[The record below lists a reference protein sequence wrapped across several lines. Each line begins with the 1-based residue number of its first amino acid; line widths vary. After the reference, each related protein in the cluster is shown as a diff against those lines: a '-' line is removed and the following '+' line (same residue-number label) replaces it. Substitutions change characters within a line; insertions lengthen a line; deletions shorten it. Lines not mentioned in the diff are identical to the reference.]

1 MKKTPDPHALLQEH
15 HWRIADAKVRLSRAA
30 AAGRTDDGHML
41 VSEAIV
47 VLEQT
52 FGETCPR
59 KTEARYVLNAPPV
72 HSLTPIL

>member
-1 MKKTPDPHALLQEH
+1 MKRASGTRTRMQED